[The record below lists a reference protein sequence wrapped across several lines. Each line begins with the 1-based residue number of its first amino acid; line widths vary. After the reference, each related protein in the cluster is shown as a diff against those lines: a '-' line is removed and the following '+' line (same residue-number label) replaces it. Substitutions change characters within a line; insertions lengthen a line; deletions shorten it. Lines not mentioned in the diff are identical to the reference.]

1 MALKFGTFMA
11 PFHPL
16 AGQNPTTAYQRD
28 LEILQLMDNLG
39 FDEAWIGEH
48 HSAGTELIPD
58 PMTFIA
64 FVAPQTKH
72 IKLGTGVLSLP
83 YHNPLWVAD
92 RALFLDRL
100 LRGRF
105 MLGLGP
111 GALPTDA
118 TMIGIGLEE
127 QRGAFEED
135 VEVLMAIL
143 RGEKVTKQTSRY
155 NLVEAH
161 TQYAPYSDFDI
172 AVAAIASPTG
182 PRIAAKNGIHL
193 ISVGA
198 TDKSGFDALGLHWDV
213 MEERGAEF
221 GNPPDRSKWRLA
233 GPMHLAETKEQAIED
248 VRYGLDAWCDYT
260 QDVLAAPHFRAVG
273 KSFEERIEWINGSG
287 LGVIGTVED
296 AIAQIERLEAQS
308 GGFGS
313 YLLIHHEWARHDAV
327 RKSYELFADHVMPRF
342 QGSADRLVKAQ
353 DYAVSRW
360 QELDGRQADA
370 IAQATE
376 RHAQERAAA
385 TAHASA

>member
-1 MALKFGTFMA
+1 
-11 PFHPL
+11 
-16 AGQNPTTAYQRD
+16 
-28 LEILQLMDNLG
+28 
-39 FDEAWIGEH
+39 
-48 HSAGTELIPD
+48 
-58 PMTFIA
+58 
-64 FVAPQTKH
+64 
-72 IKLGTGVLSLP
+72 
-83 YHNPLWVAD
+83 
-92 RALFLDRL
+92 
-100 LRGRF
+100 

-118 TMIGIGLEE
+118 TMIGISLEE

-143 RGEKVTKQTSRY
+143 RGEKVTKKTNRY

-172 AVAAIASPTG
+172 TVAAIASPTG

-193 ISVGA
+193 MSVGA

-221 GNPPDRSKWRLA
+221 GHAPDRSKWRLC

-273 KSFEERIEWINGSG
+273 KSFEERIEWINESG
-287 LGVIGTVED
+287 LGVIGTVDD
-296 AIAQIERLEAQS
+296 AIAQIERLQDQS

-313 YLLIHHEWARHDAV
+313 YLLIHQEWARHAATL
-327 RKSYELFADHVMPRF
+327 KSYELFADFVVPRF
-342 QGSADRLVKAQ
+342 QGSAERLLQ
-353 DYAVSRW
+353 SRDYAVSRW
-360 QELDGRQADA
+360 TELDGRQANA
-370 IAQATE
+370 IAEATE
-376 RHAQERAAA
+376 RHAKERAEAG
-385 TAHASA
+385 TTS